1 MNKNMNIVLATDN
14 NFVQHCDVAMTSI
27 MEHNKN
33 INFYII
39 TDGLSEKNKKN
50 LSDQVNKYN
59 CTLDFLYVDKSII
72 DKLPMPKSNNLK
84 HISPAT
90 YYRLFVTELLPQ
102 NIEKLI
108 YLDCDMIIRGDL
120 NDLWNTNLNGY
131 AMAAVYQNNNWAINN
146 HTFDRLNIS
155 SKRGYF
161 NAGMLVINLKY
172 WRDNNVQEKLLKYLH
187 ENYDKIVYHDQ
198 DVLNVILNK
207 HTLSI
212 SPIWNMLTDF
222 YKSLNKDINCG
233 CVLIS
238 SDKLET
244 YKNNSKII
252 HFVSRPKPWE
262 YACNHPL
269 YKEYYKY
276 LKKTIYKDYNPPIKI
291 KNIWTYKLKPTL
303 LKLKRL
309 LN

>member
-39 TDGLSEKNKKN
+39 TDGLSEKNKKI

-90 YYRLFVTELLPQ
+90 YYRLFVAELLPQ

-120 NDLWNTNLNGY
+120 SDLWNTNLDNY
-131 AMAAVYQNNNWAINN
+131 AMAAVYQNNNWATNN
-146 HTFDRLNIS
+146 HTFDRLNIPYNH
-155 SKRGYF
+155 GYF
-161 NAGMLVINLKY
+161 NAGMLVINLRY
-172 WRDNNVQEKLLKYLH
+172 WRDNNIQNKLLNYLH
-187 ENYDKIVYHDQ
+187 KNYDKIFYHDQ
-198 DVLNVILNK
+198 DVLNAVLHNQTLYVI
-207 HTLSI
+207 
-212 SPIWNMLTDF
+212 PIWNMLTEF
-222 YKSLNKDINCG
+222 YLSHDEDINCG
-233 CVLIS
+233 CTVIKS
-238 SDKLET
+238 MEMDE
-244 YKNNSKII
+244 YKNNIKII

-269 YKEYYKY
+269 CEEYYKY
-276 LKKTIYKDYNPPIKI
+276 INKTIFKDFRPAFKT
-291 KNIWTYKLKPTL
+291 KNIWLYHIKPIL
-303 LKLKRL
+303 LKFKRIL
-309 LN
+309 